1 MPSKVNEIDSAT
13 LLDEENKK
21 FRDEK
26 ELCFAVKEKVNEFK
40 EGWNLKLESTTTK
53 EGRKEGRSEN
63 GKTKEFFCIC
73 LIANCQIW
81 ATKGQ

>member
-21 FRDEK
+21 FWGEK

-40 EGWNLKLESTTTK
+40 EGWNLKVESTTTK
-53 EGRKEGRSEN
+53 EGRKEEVKMEKQRKKFRS
-63 GKTKEFFCIC
+63 C